1 MTPSFRERVASILFD
16 MEGKYLSSET
26 KTNSEIR
33 AEALAEILSL
43 VRGIVPSEKDAFS
56 NLGERDTSRE
66 CGFNACRQ
74 AILNEIGEGDEK

>member
-1 MTPSFRERVASILFD
+1 MNPSFRERLREIL
-16 MEGKYLSSET
+16 KKHYLSGYMEESGMEAD
-26 KTNSEIR
+26 N
-33 AEALAEILSL
+33 EALAEILSL

-74 AILNEIGEGDEK
+74 AILNEIGEGDE